1 MANAPS
7 CFVSVNEPINQ
18 PPGVRLPSIP
28 QANDLQSALSAIGAM
43 RELLNLLT
51 GQTVQ
56 QRNQGQPGRAGQQG
70 KAGKPGDPAKPNK
83 NQDQQNKTGRWQEV
97 PGSRVTQQ
105 VTMDSTDGSVTF
117 TFNQI
122 NRVLLQDSVTG
133 ETWLWQR

>member
-43 RELLNLLT
+43 TQLINLLT
-51 GQTVQ
+51 GQIVQ
-56 QRNQGQPGRAGQQG
+56 QANRGQPGKAGQQG
-70 KAGKPGDPAKPNK
+70 KPGTPAKNT
-83 NQDQQNKTGRWQEV
+83 DQQNKTGRWQEV
-97 PGSRVTQQ
+97 PGSRVTQR
-105 VTMDSTDGSVTF
+105 VSMDSTDGSVTF